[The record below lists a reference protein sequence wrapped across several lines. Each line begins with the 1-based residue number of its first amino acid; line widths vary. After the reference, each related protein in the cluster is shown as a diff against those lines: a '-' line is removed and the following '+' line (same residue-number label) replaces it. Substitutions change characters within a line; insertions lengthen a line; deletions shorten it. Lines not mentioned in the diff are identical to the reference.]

1 MAHPALTVLDGWT
14 LLVGLAALAWVF
26 LLLGRGAFWRVDQ
39 RLPAAPA
46 PARWPAVTAVV
57 PARNEAEG
65 IGACVHALLAQDYP
79 GALAVIVVDDQS
91 SDGTADLARAA
102 ARETGAEARFRVLS
116 GAPLA
121 KGWSGKLW
129 AMQQGVEAAGEAPLL
144 WFTDADIVHGPL
156 VLRQLVAYAESRQL
170 ALTSLMVML
179 SCRGWWEKLLIPPFV
194 FFFQKLYP
202 FRWVNDPRRSTAGAA
217 GGCMLV
223 RRSVLDQA
231 GGLAAMGAA
240 LIDDCTLAALLKS
253 RGPIW
258 LGLGTQSRSLRH
270 YRHLAEIWQMVARSA
285 YVQLRHSP
293 WRLVAAVLGML
304 FLYALPALGVI
315 LGLCAAK
322 PLLLGLGVLGSLLMM
337 LSFWPT
343 LRLYGR
349 GAGWL
354 PTLPLAALLYTA
366 MTMDSARRYY
376 QGRGGAWKG
385 RTYGPQ
391 EGGQG

>member
-26 LLLGRGAFWRVDQ
+26 LLLGRGAFWRADQ
-39 RLPAAPA
+39 CLPAAPA

-102 ARETGAEARFRVLS
+102 AREMGAEARFRVLS

-240 LIDDCTLAALLKS
+240 LIDDCTLAALLKP

-270 YRHLAEIWQMVARSA
+270 YRHLAEIWRMVARSA

-293 WRLVAAVLGML
+293 WRLAAAVLGML

-315 LGLCAAK
+315 LGLCAAR
-322 PLLLGLGVLGSLLMM
+322 PLLLGLGVLGSLLIM

-354 PTLPLAALLYTA
+354 PTLPLAALLFTA

-376 QGRGGAWKG
+376 QGQGGAWKG

>member
-14 LLVGLAALAWVF
+14 LLVAAATLAWAF
-26 LLLGRGAFWRVDQ
+26 LLLGRGAFWRADQ
-39 RLPAAPA
+39 RLPTAPA
-46 PARWPAVTAVV
+46 PAQWPAVTAVV

-65 IGACVHALLAQDYP
+65 VGACVRALLAQDYP

-102 ARETGAEARFRVLS
+102 ARETGAEERLCVLS

-121 KGWSGKLW
+121 SGWSGKLW
-129 AMQQGVEAAGEAPLL
+129 ALQQGVKAAGEVPLL

-179 SCRGWWEKLLIPPFV
+179 SCRGWWEKLLIPPFI

-202 FRWVNDPRRSTAGAA
+202 FPWVNDPRRSTAGAA

-223 RRSVLDQA
+223 RRSVLEKV

-240 LIDDCTLAALLKS
+240 LIDDCTLAALFKPL
-253 RGPIW
+253 GPIW
-258 LGLGTQSRSLRH
+258 LGLGTHSQSLRH

-293 WRLVAAVLGML
+293 WRLAAAVLGML
-304 FLYALPALGVI
+304 FLYALPTLGVI
-315 LGLCAAK
+315 LGLGAADT
-322 PLLLGLGVLGSLLMM
+322 LLLGLGALGSLLMM

-366 MTMDSARRYY
+366 MTVDSAWRYY
-376 QGRGGAWKG
+376 QGQGGAWKG
-385 RTYGPQ
+385 RTYGPD
-391 EGGQG
+391 

>member
-14 LLVGLAALAWVF
+14 LLAGLAALAWGF
-26 LLLGRGAFWRVDQ
+26 LLLGRGAFWRGDQ

-65 IGACVHALLAQDYP
+65 IGACVHALLTQDYP

-91 SDGTADLARAA
+91 SDGTAGLARAA
-102 ARETGAEARFRVLS
+102 AREMGAEARFRVVS

-121 KGWSGKLW
+121 KHWSGKIW
-129 AMQQGVEAAGEAPLL
+129 AMQQGMEAAGEAPFL

-156 VLRQLVAYAESRQL
+156 VLRQLVAYTESRGL

-179 SCRGWWEKLLIPPFV
+179 SCRGWWEKLLIPPFI

-202 FRWVNDPRRSTAGAA
+202 FRWVNDSRRSAAGAA

-223 RRSVLDQA
+223 RRSVLDKA
-231 GGLAAMGAA
+231 GGLAAMSGA
-240 LIDDCTLAALLKS
+240 LIDDCTLAALLKPL
-253 RGPIW
+253 GPIW

-270 YRHLAEIWQMVARSA
+270 YRHLGEIWQMVARSA

-293 WRLVAAVLGML
+293 WRLAAAVLGML
-304 FLYALPALGVI
+304 FLYALPVLGVI
-315 LGLCAAK
+315 LGVCAVK
-322 PLLLGLGVLGSLLMM
+322 PLLLGLGVLGSVLMM

-349 GAGWL
+349 GVGWL

-366 MTMDSARRYY
+366 MTVDSARRYY
-376 QGRGGAWKG
+376 RGQGGAWKG
-385 RTYGPQ
+385 RSYGPK
-391 EGGQG
+391 EGGR

>member
-1 MAHPALTVLDGWT
+1 MAYPALTVLDGWT
-14 LLVGLAALAWVF
+14 LPVAAAALAWAF
-26 LLLGRGAFWRVDQ
+26 LLLGRGAFWRADQ

-46 PARWPAVTAVV
+46 PAQWPAVTAVV

-65 IGACVHALLAQDYP
+65 VGSCVRALLAQDYP

-102 ARETGAEARFRVLS
+102 ARETGAEARLCVLS

-121 KGWSGKLW
+121 NGWSGKLW
-129 AMQQGVEAAGEAPLL
+129 AMQQGVKAAGEVPFL

-179 SCRGWWEKLLIPPFV
+179 SCRGWWEKLLIPPFI

-202 FRWVNDPRRSTAGAA
+202 FPWVNDPRRSTAGAA

-223 RRSVLDQA
+223 RRSVLEKV

-240 LIDDCTLAALLKS
+240 LIDDCTLAALFKPL
-253 RGPIW
+253 GPIW
-258 LGLGTQSRSLRH
+258 LGLGTHSQSLRH
-270 YRHLAEIWQMVARSA
+270 YRHLAEIWQMVTRSA

-293 WRLVAAVLGML
+293 WRLAAAVLGML
-304 FLYALPALGVI
+304 FLYALPMLGVI
-315 LGLCAAK
+315 LGLCAADT
-322 PLLLGLGVLGSLLMM
+322 LLLGLGALGSLLMM

-343 LRLYGR
+343 LHLYGR

-354 PTLPLAALLYTA
+354 PTLPLAAMLYMA
-366 MTMDSARRYY
+366 MTVDSAWRYY
-376 QGRGGAWKG
+376 QGQGGAWKG
-385 RTYGPQ
+385 RTYGPD
-391 EGGQG
+391 